1 MPFLYNGFFHVTDW
15 VGRTTQNMTFQ
26 DNLGWSQHIRGKSGT
41 ILALNQRLFVIR
53 RLKGSLSQMALC
65 KVADSIFNSKIRY
78 GLQLMGNVR
87 TRFEDP
93 QQQDLLSIQKIQNK
107 LLQTLNNVKL
117 IDRINTHTLL
127 DNVKMLSVNRLNAQI
142 KLTEGWKALNLEGNN
157 LNIAKPQVNQNEQ
170 NSRSVTQGKL
180 KLTASTSVTQNTFIN
195 RRFLCRCRIS
205 LL

>member
-1 MPFLYNGFFHVTDW
+1 
-15 VGRTTQNMTFQ
+15 
-26 DNLGWSQHIRGKSGT
+26 
-41 ILALNQRLFVIR
+41 
-53 RLKGSLSQMALC
+53 
-65 KVADSIFNSKIRY
+65 
-78 GLQLMGNVR
+78 MGNVR